1 MKIDQLISEA
11 QSVRDLASKLDPM
24 RESFSQSVEALE
36 GNLALK
42 LSLLMTLY
50 DSNQVAES
58 IPVLLVQDA
67 ADALIL
73 LLKFAELDNDD
84 LMRLEEALGDLDH
97 RFYGARFVA
106 RILGDCPLSESTAVL
121 QEILKKEPES
131 GEAIIKMMFTFDD
144 FLDASGPML
153 KAVIEDIDNETA
165 AVAFKAVSTEKI
177 EKTFGCLDGA
187 HEQAI
192 RAEMQRIGNVRI
204 VEAEEAQRTIVRKAL
219 RSRDEGLFYFSFIK
233 EANL

>member
-1 MKIDQLISEA
+1 MNIDQLISEA
-11 QSVRDLASKLDPM
+11 HTVRDLASKLDPM

-42 LSLLMTLY
+42 LSLLITLY

-84 LMRLEEALGDLDH
+84 LMRLEKALGDLDH
-97 RFYGARFVA
+97 RSYGAKFVA
-106 RILGDCPLSESTAVL
+106 RILVDCPLSECTAVL
-121 QEILKKEPES
+121 QEILSKEPES
-131 GEAIIKMMFTFDD
+131 HEAITKKMFNFED

-153 KAVIEDIDNETA
+153 KAVLEDIGNETA
-165 AVAFKAVSTEKI
+165 AIAFKAASTEKI
-177 EKTFGCLDGA
+177 EKNFGYLDGA
-187 HEQAI
+187 HEQSI

-204 VEAEEAQRTIVRKAL
+204 IEAEDAQKTIIRKAHRL
-219 RSRDEGLFYFSFIK
+219 RDEGLFYFSFIK

>member
-1 MKIDQLISEA
+1 MNIDQLISEA
-11 QSVRDLASKLDPM
+11 HTVRDLASKLDPM
-24 RESFSQSVEALE
+24 RESFSQSVDALE
-36 GNLALK
+36 GNLALN

-50 DSNQVAES
+50 DSSQVAES

-73 LLKFAELDNDD
+73 LLKFAELDNDN

-106 RILGDCPLSESTAVL
+106 RILVDCPLSECTAVL
-121 QEILKKEPES
+121 QEILSKEPES
-131 GEAIIKMMFTFDD
+131 HEAITKKMFNFED

-153 KAVIEDIDNETA
+153 KAVLEDIGNETA
-165 AVAFKAVSTEKI
+165 AIAFKAASTEKI
-177 EKTFGCLDGA
+177 EKTFGYLDGA

-192 RAEMQRIGNVRI
+192 RAEMQRIGKVRI
-204 VEAEEAQRTIVRKAL
+204 IEAEEAQKTIIRKAHRL
-219 RSRDEGLFYFSFIK
+219 REEGLFYFSFMK

>member
-1 MKIDQLISEA
+1 MNIDQLISEA
-11 QSVRDLASKLDPM
+11 HTVRDLASKLDPM
-24 RESFSQSVEALE
+24 RESFSQSVDALE

-50 DSNQVAES
+50 DSSQVAES

-73 LLKFAELDNDD
+73 LLKFAELDNDN

-106 RILGDCPLSESTAVL
+106 RILVDCPLSECTAVL
-121 QEILKKEPES
+121 HEILSKEPES
-131 GEAIIKMMFTFDD
+131 HEAITRKMFNFED

-153 KAVIEDIDNETA
+153 KAVLEDIGNETA
-165 AVAFKAVSTEKI
+165 AIAFKAASTEKI
-177 EKTFGCLDGA
+177 EKTFGYLDGA

-192 RAEMQRIGNVRI
+192 RAEMQRIGKVRI
-204 VEAEEAQRTIVRKAL
+204 IEAEEAQKTIIRKAHRL
-219 RSRDEGLFYFSFIK
+219 RDEGLFYFSFIK